1 MCLGLNVGMCIIMV
15 MCNVFVCNGI
25 LMSKCDVVQVWRNV
39 EVLKYWKR
47 NHIKVDRE
55 KMRSEINIVTLSVSV
70 CDVRNHWWGFFILR
84 LNVYSRCSV
93 ETMCSRCI
101 GQGIMY
107 IYICFLKDFNTLISS
122 QTKILCLSI
131 CVCKCAGVYVDKYLV
146 KEWSGLNLCAWC
158 NFASACM
165 CLVFYTAKSLY

>member
-1 MCLGLNVGMCIIMV
+1 M
-15 MCNVFVCNGI
+15 
-25 LMSKCDVVQVWRNV
+25 
-39 EVLKYWKR
+39 
-47 NHIKVDRE
+47 
-55 KMRSEINIVTLSVSV
+55 
-70 CDVRNHWWGFFILR
+70 GFFILR